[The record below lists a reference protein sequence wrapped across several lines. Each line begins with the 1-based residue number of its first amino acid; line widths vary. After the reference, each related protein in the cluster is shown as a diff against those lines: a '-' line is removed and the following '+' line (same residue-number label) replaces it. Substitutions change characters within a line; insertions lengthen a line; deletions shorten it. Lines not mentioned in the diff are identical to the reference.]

1 MPRFLST
8 LAATAFFLAPA
19 PALACAMY
27 MPEKEA
33 PLIALM
39 DEIDE
44 AADQAGDA
52 LAAEVGDVRLA
63 LAATASRVAMEIEI
77 ADPVVAEQL
86 AEIRPGQA
94 ATVQQDADSDS
105 DSVADADADAETVS
119 QRRAIPTRSPQS

>member
-1 MPRFLST
+1 MQRTLKT

-44 AADQAGDA
+44 AAAQAEDA
-52 LAAEVGDVRLA
+52 LAAEVGDVRQA
-63 LAATASRVAMEIEI
+63 LAATASRVAMEIEL
-77 ADPVVAEQL
+77 AEPVVAQQQ
-86 AEIRPGQA
+86 ARVRPGQA
-94 ATVQQDADSDS
+94 AVPAQDADT
-105 DSVADADADAETVS
+105 VADADTE
-119 QRRAIPTRSPQS
+119 AIPARAPQS